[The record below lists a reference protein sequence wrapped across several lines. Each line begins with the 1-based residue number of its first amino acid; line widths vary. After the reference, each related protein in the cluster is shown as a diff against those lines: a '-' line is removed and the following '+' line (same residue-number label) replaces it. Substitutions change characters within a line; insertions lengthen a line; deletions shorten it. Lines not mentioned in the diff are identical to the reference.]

1 MNALA
6 SWGNKDFLCLKKK
19 KKKER
24 KKGGKMYYV
33 NNWEKLKEIYS
44 FHISIRW
51 LYINSKY

>member
-1 MNALA
+1 MNELA

-19 KKKER
+19 EKER
-24 KKGGKMYYV
+24 KKGWKMYYV
-33 NNWEKLKEIYS
+33 NNWDKLKGIYS